1 MVKEAE
7 SSLILLMAISC
18 NLDNVGIGIAYGARG
33 ISIPLGSNLLIAAIT
48 TLGTFLST
56 AFGRSLFL
64 FLKPETAN
72 HLGSAILIGAG
83 VWVAVYDSVAS
94 ASQVLHASENAAV
107 MSAAPR
113 SFFRRVLAILN
124 NPCSADTDHSSHI
137 DLKEG
142 SVLGLAL
149 TLNNIANGVG
159 AGLIGLNIVW
169 LAVSVFLFSIATI
182 VAGLMIGGRYGN
194 RVFGRYSGL
203 AAGLLLICIGIFEL
217 L

>member
-7 SSLILLMAISC
+7 SSLILLMAVSC

-33 ISIPLGSNLLIAAIT
+33 ISIPFGSNLLIAAIT

-56 AFGRSLFL
+56 VFGRSMYL

-72 HLGSAILIGAG
+72 YIGSAILIGAG
-83 VWVAVYDSVAS
+83 VWVAFYDSVAP
-94 ASQVLHASENAAV
+94 APQVLHTSENAAV
-107 MSAAPR
+107 MTETPR
-113 SFFRRVLAILN
+113 SFFRRVLSILN
-124 NPCSADTDHSSHI
+124 DPCSADTDRSSHI

-142 SVLGLAL
+142 TVLGLAL
-149 TLNNIANGVG
+149 TLNNMANGVG
-159 AGLIGLNIVW
+159 AGLIGLNMVW
-169 LAVSVFLFSIATI
+169 LALSVFLFSIATI
-182 VAGLMIGGRYGN
+182 VAGLMIGSRYGN